1 MYSKK
6 QVKSQ
11 VWRVICEAQ
20 GSWFRVTLKMCQVV
34 DRKEEGKG
42 QRLDNNHN
50 EKKQKQDKI
59 HVNPL

>member
-6 QVKSQ
+6 QVESQ

-20 GSWFRVTLKMCQVV
+20 GSWFCVTLKMCQVV

-42 QRLDNNHN
+42 QRLDNNPN
-50 EKKQKQDKI
+50 
-59 HVNPL
+59 